1 MSDFIVHSVNPDL
14 EVQVTREMPPLRPML
29 ESRIDALWTTAAA
42 RVEAGGSG
50 RLFNGRVFSVDTIS
64 PGRITGHL
72 TEYRRHVAQVE
83 DQSLFAELGIRSFAA
98 CGVLRCSGG
107 IVIGRRHAAAIYQ
120 PGMWQLCPA
129 GSVDGGAER
138 GDGAMDYRAQLLT
151 ELREELG
158 LDPGVA
164 GAVVPL
170 CVVEHPGSHVCDL
183 GMTVST
189 GLDADAVLAAH
200 RARGNG
206 EYDPL
211 RIIPISELSAFIDWA
226 GDRLVPPAPVF
237 LERAGLLPHRL
248 APSNDQTASG
258 NSTAIVANTRPTTQ
272 TR

>member
-1 MSDFIVHSVNPDL
+1 MTGFIVHSISPDL
-14 EVQVTREMPPLRPML
+14 EVRVTREMPPLQPTL
-29 ESRIDALWTTAAA
+29 EARIDALWAKAAA

-50 RLFNGRVFSVDTIS
+50 RLFNGRIFSIDTIS
-64 PGRITGHL
+64 PARITGHL
-72 TEYRRHVAQVE
+72 TEYRRLVAQVE
-83 DQSLFAELGIRSFAA
+83 DHALFAELGIRSFSA

-107 IVIGRRHAAAIYQ
+107 VAIGRRPAAAIYQ

-129 GSVDGGAER
+129 GSVDGGAAGSGGR
-138 GDGAMDYRAQLLT
+138 MDYRAQLLT

-158 LDPGVA
+158 LDPAVA

-200 RARGNG
+200 RTRGNG

-211 RIIPISELSAFIDWA
+211 RIVPVEELPAFIDWA
-226 GDRLVPPAPVF
+226 GDRLVPPAPIF
-237 LERAGLLPHRL
+237 LAHAGLLLH
-248 APSNDQTASG
+248 AP
-258 NSTAIVANTRPTTQ
+258 
-272 TR
+272 